1 MPLAYGLIHPVDLP
15 VPKLPRELD
24 GLRIAHVSDLHVKRW
39 NQRLS
44 QLVNQLTAMRLDL
57 VAFTGDVQHL
67 PPHLDA
73 SIEVMRRI
81 TRHLRPAIGSFGVF
95 GNHDEADFIDAVQDL
110 PLTWLRNR
118 ATAIPGKPLEVMGLH
133 EERHETPD
141 AVALALDRGRRTAEA
156 LPVGK
161 SGRRPETTEP
171 FRILLCHNPARSHA
185 ADALGAHLTLSG
197 HTHGGQIRLPWKR
210 SLVNATDL
218 PQRMSSGVFRTR
230 SGLLCISRGLGE
242 SGVPLRTWCPPH
254 MPVYTLRRRTGA
266 AGHANDFHRVV
277 AW

>member
-15 VPKLPRELD
+15 VPELPRELD

-39 NQRLS
+39 NKRLS

-73 SIEVMRRI
+73 AVEVMRRI

-95 GNHDEADFIDAVQDL
+95 GNHDEADFVEAVENL
-110 PLTWLRNR
+110 PIHWLRNE
-118 ATAIPGKPLEVMGLH
+118 AFAIRGKPLEIMGLH
-133 EERHETPD
+133 EERHEQPD
-141 AVALALDRGRRTAEA
+141 AAALALNLGRRAEEPPSRA
-156 LPVGK
+156 SREK
-161 SGRRPETTEP
+161 SAA
-171 FRILLCHNPARSHA
+171 FRILLCHNPARVHA
-185 ADALGAHLTLSG
+185 ADALGAKLTLCG

-210 SLVNATDL
+210 SLINSTDL
-218 PQRMSSGVFRTR
+218 PQWMSSGAFRTR

-242 SGVPLRTWCPPH
+242 SGLPLRTWCPPH
-254 MPVYTLRRRTGA
+254 MPVYTLRRRTGLA
-266 AGHANDFHRVV
+266 RHGDGLHRVI